1 VSGPAQRGAS
11 SPYQLPRAADR
22 ISFVYLERCTIHRDA
37 NAITAQDADGITHI
51 PSATIGTLLLG
62 PGTRITHQA
71 MAVLGDCGANVAWV
85 GEHGARFYAAAR
97 SLNRSSGLVEA
108 QATLW
113 ANRRTRL
120 DVARTMYHMR
130 FPDENPSGF
139 MRQQLLGMEGRR
151 LKECY
156 RQQAKRTGVSWHG
169 RQYTPGNFSAGDAVN
184 QAITAAAQCM
194 YGVAHTVI
202 TALGCS
208 PGLGFIHSGHELSF
222 VMDVA
227 DLYKT
232 EIGIPIAFDVAAE
245 DETDIGS
252 RTRRAVRDRIRTTH
266 LLERCVED
274 IKTLLTTPDAT
285 ASTTDAALP
294 IHFDEVRIQ
303 SDRDIDVEGGRN
315 YAHDLGMTW

>member
-1 VSGPAQRGAS
+1 MASPAQRGSS
-11 SPYQLPRAADR
+11 SPYQLPRIADR
-22 ISFVYLERCTIHRDA
+22 ISFVYLERCTVHRDA
-37 NAITAQDADGITHI
+37 NAITAQDADGTTHI

-62 PGTRITHQA
+62 PGTRIAHQA
-71 MAVLGDCGANVAWV
+71 MSVLGDCGANVAWV

-97 SLNRSSGLVEA
+97 SLNRSSALVEA

-120 DVARTMYHMR
+120 DVARAMYRLR
-130 FPDENPSGF
+130 FPNEDPSGY

-156 RQQAKRTGVSWHG
+156 QQQAQRTGVPWRG
-169 RQYTPGNFSAGDAVN
+169 RQYVPGNFNAGDAVN

-194 YGVAHTVI
+194 YGIAHTVI

-232 EIGIPIAFDVAAE
+232 EIGIPIAFDIAAE
-245 DETDIGS
+245 DTTDVGS
-252 RTRRAVRDRIRTTH
+252 RTRRAVRDCIRTTR
-266 LLERCVED
+266 LLQRCVD
-274 IKTLLTTPDAT
+274 DVKALLARSDAYRDDTDT
-285 ASTTDAALP
+285 ASLDP
-294 IHFDEVRIQ
+294 SDEVRLH
-303 SDRDIDVEGGRN
+303 SDRDVEVEGGRN
-315 YAHDLGMTW
+315 YAGDLGMTW